1 MLNWRQGIR
10 FFQAKNLMLR
20 SIFAGECLTGDE
32 GPSPFKICQKKTIFP
47 ALNFQ
52 KEFSGCNTA
61 SPSPTGKA

>member
-1 MLNWRQGIR
+1 VLDWRKDIR
-10 FFQAKNLMLR
+10 NLQAKNLMLL
-20 SIFAGECLTGDE
+20 SIFIGECLTGDE